1 MNKRILII
9 DDNEDDREILAINL
23 QNEGFEDLVF
33 AQNGSEGIL
42 AAGEKKPQI
51 ILLDTVLPGM
61 NGFEVCRK
69 IREIEG
75 LDAKIIIMTGL
86 IDAVDAEKARK
97 SGADDYVVKTS
108 DSALVVEAVK
118 IFDQAGGQD

>member
-1 MNKRILII
+1 MSKRILII
-9 DDNEDDREILAINL
+9 DDNEDDREILAVNL
-23 QNEGFEDLVF
+23 RNQGFEDLVF

-42 AAGEKKPQI
+42 AAGEKKPRI

-75 LDAKIIIMTGL
+75 LDTKIIIMTGL

-108 DSALVVEAVK
+108 DSALVVEAVR
-118 IFDQAGGQD
+118 IFDQAEG

>member
-1 MNKRILII
+1 MSKRILII
-9 DDNEDDREILAINL
+9 DDNEDDREILAVNL
-23 QNEGFEDLVF
+23 RNQGFEDLVF

-42 AAGEKKPQI
+42 AAGEKKPRI

-75 LDAKIIIMTGL
+75 LDTKIIIMTGL

-97 SGADDYVVKTS
+97 SGADYVVKTS
-108 DSALVVEAVK
+108 DSALVVEAVR
-118 IFDQAGGQD
+118 IFDQAEG